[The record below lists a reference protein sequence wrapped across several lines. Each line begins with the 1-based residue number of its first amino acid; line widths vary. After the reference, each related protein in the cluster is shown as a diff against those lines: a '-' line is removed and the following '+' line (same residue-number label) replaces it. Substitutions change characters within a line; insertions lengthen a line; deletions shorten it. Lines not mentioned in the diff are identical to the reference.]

1 MPCFRS
7 HTSNVTFTFLPDSP
21 HSVRQSEVRSCCYK
35 WHFHSFLWLSNA
47 PRVCVCVC
55 VRTTSL
61 SLPPVM
67 SICVASILTV
77 ADSSAWEIKVH
88 VNTLGLQFS
97 ADTSLEMELL
107 DHIVALFFV
116 ILYFLLHYGNSRI
129 LHFLLMEYILKKET

>member
-1 MPCFRS
+1 ML
-7 HTSNVTFTFLPDSP
+7 H
-21 HSVRQSEVRSCCYK
+21 
-35 WHFHSFLWLSNA
+35 
-47 PRVCVCVC
+47 VCVCVC

-77 ADSSAWEIKVH
+77 ADSAAWETKVH